1 MRAPPCSSG
10 VAAVDE
16 ASLGESAGGVA
27 MSQVIGGGTGAIR
40 TSVYLHC
47 WTKVL
52 LYVLLCAK
60 AVEMDLVVLIPTLS
74 LSLSLARSRAPAA
87 ATQPWG
93 CAIAALL
100 GLQSPIGGGHTDAV
114 FQLQPT
120 LMTQLWSKYLGAH
133 KL

>member
-16 ASLGESAGGVA
+16 APLGESAGGVA

-60 AVEMDLVVLIPTLS
+60 AVEMDLVVLITTLS
-74 LSLSLARSRAPAA
+74 LSLSLALVLQQQ
-87 ATQPWG
+87 QPN
-93 CAIAALL
+93 L
-100 GLQSPIGGGHTDAV
+100 GAV
-114 FQLQPT
+114 QLQPCWDCSPQSAVGT
-120 LMTQLWSKYLGAH
+120 LMLSSSCSPR
-133 KL
+133 